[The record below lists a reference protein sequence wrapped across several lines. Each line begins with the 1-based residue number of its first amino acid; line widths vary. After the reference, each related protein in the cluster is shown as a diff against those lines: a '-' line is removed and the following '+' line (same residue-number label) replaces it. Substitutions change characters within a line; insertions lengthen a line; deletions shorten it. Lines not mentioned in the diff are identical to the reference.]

1 MKPVKKILALILAGV
16 MALAML
22 TGCGKATSPDRA
34 VAESVVDWLKY
45 ACSQEG
51 NKNEISVS
59 YQIPELRR
67 DIVPLFDTNWM
78 STTDD
83 DELDG
88 DAVISGTTT
97 VTQALQQR
105 LSNYNKD
112 TSCTVFYATDVT
124 DCAGFVSVEMFQLLT
139 QSGGGVVVSGDY
151 DTAPKNATHLRIAAA
166 HKTIGEKT
174 FLLAVVILRLDSPCP
189 GALRPGAFCARPEQ
203 KSIPCSLSGHCRP
216 GPAGDA
222 LVLQKMRLTSA
233 LRRGLRW

>member
-16 MALAML
+16 MALALL
-22 TGCGKATSPDRA
+22 TGCGKATSLNRT
-34 VAESVVDWLKY
+34 VAEGLAEYTKLTL
-45 ACSQEG
+45 AQAG
-51 NKNEISVS
+51 NDKNISVS
-59 YQIPELRR
+59 YQVPELGRN
-67 DIVPLFDTNWM
+67 IAPLFDTNWM

-174 FLLAVVILRLDSPCP
+174 FLLAVVIFE
-189 GALRPGAFCARPEQ
+189 A
-203 KSIPCSLSGHCRP
+203 
-216 GPAGDA
+216 
-222 LVLQKMRLTSA
+222 
-233 LRRGLRW
+233 

>member
-1 MKPVKKILALILAGV
+1 
-16 MALAML
+16 
-22 TGCGKATSPDRA
+22 
-34 VAESVVDWLKY
+34 
-45 ACSQEG
+45 
-51 NKNEISVS
+51 
-59 YQIPELRR
+59 
-67 DIVPLFDTNWM
+67 M

-112 TSCTVFYATDVT
+112 ASCTVFYATDVT

-174 FLLAVVILRLDSPCP
+174 FLLAVVIFE
-189 GALRPGAFCARPEQ
+189 A
-203 KSIPCSLSGHCRP
+203 
-216 GPAGDA
+216 
-222 LVLQKMRLTSA
+222 
-233 LRRGLRW
+233 

>member
-1 MKPVKKILALILAGV
+1 MWQ
-16 MALAML
+16 
-22 TGCGKATSPDRA
+22 ATSPDRA

-88 DAVISGTTT
+88 GAVISGTTT

-139 QSGGGVVVSGDY
+139 SVGRRGRCFWRITY
-151 DTAPKNATHLRIAAA
+151 TAPKNATHLRIAAA

-174 FLLAVVILRLDSPCP
+174 FLLAVVILE
-189 GALRPGAFCARPEQ
+189 A
-203 KSIPCSLSGHCRP
+203 
-216 GPAGDA
+216 
-222 LVLQKMRLTSA
+222 
-233 LRRGLRW
+233 

>member
-1 MKPVKKILALILAGV
+1 MKAVKKILALILAGV
-16 MALAML
+16 MALALL
-22 TGCGKATSPDRA
+22 TGCGKSTSLNRTM
-34 VAESVVDWLKY
+34 AEGMVDYLNYLRSRYGK
-45 ACSQEG
+45 SDLV
-51 NKNEISVS
+51 SVS
-59 YQIPELRR
+59 YQVPELGRN
-67 DIVPLFDTNWM
+67 IAPLFDTNWM

-174 FLLAVVILRLDSPCP
+174 FLLAVVIFE
-189 GALRPGAFCARPEQ
+189 A
-203 KSIPCSLSGHCRP
+203 
-216 GPAGDA
+216 
-222 LVLQKMRLTSA
+222 
-233 LRRGLRW
+233 

>member
-1 MKPVKKILALILAGV
+1 MKSAKKILALILAGV
-16 MALAML
+16 MALALL

-78 STTDD
+78 SMTDD

-97 VTQALQQR
+97 VKQALAQC
-105 LSNYNKD
+105 LSNYKD
-112 TSCTVFYATDVT
+112 ASYAVFYATDVT
-124 DCAGFVSVEMFQLLT
+124 EYVGFASPEVFQLLT
-139 QSGGGVVVSGDY
+139 QSGDPVVISGDL
-151 DTAPKNATHLRIAAA
+151 DEASKNATHLRVAAA
-166 HKTIGEKT
+166 HKTIGDKT
-174 FLLAVVILRLDSPCP
+174 FLLAVM
-189 GALRPGAFCARPEQ
+189 
-203 KSIPCSLSGHCRP
+203 
-216 GPAGDA
+216 
-222 LVLQKMRLTSA
+222 VLEK
-233 LRRGLRW
+233 

>member
-16 MALAML
+16 MALALL
-22 TGCGKATSPDRA
+22 TGCGKATSLNRT
-34 VAESVVDWLKY
+34 VAEGLAEYYKSEL
-45 ACSQEG
+45 AELGG
-51 NKNEISVS
+51 NNNNISVS
-59 YQIPELRR
+59 YQVPELRR
-67 DIVPLFDTNWM
+67 DIAPLFDTNWM

-174 FLLAVVILRLDSPCP
+174 FLLAVVIFE
-189 GALRPGAFCARPEQ
+189 A
-203 KSIPCSLSGHCRP
+203 
-216 GPAGDA
+216 
-222 LVLQKMRLTSA
+222 
-233 LRRGLRW
+233 